1 MIIRSIVLACALAVS
16 TPAVAADLAGTWAVK
31 SGATTLYRFEVSH
44 TAEGWS
50 AIWERPQSMRTNG
63 ETFDR
68 IAGPVIRRVASKV
81 VADGDALDLT
91 FDDPTPGNVADV
103 FRIQT
108 IDDTHAEASYP
119 SLEAFGLHVD
129 PEILVRESSQAPL
142 GGWDTDTAYAA
153 PLYRPTNTEMTAIF
167 DADQKSRKNW
177 PPKDM
182 KVQDDQDRERRV
194 RTGELL
200 DQGALHSGEDFY
212 HAAFVY
218 QHGDKTDDYLKA
230 HILAMVAVAK
240 GKPDAKWIAAA
251 TLDRYLNTIG
261 QPQVFGTQYHSP
273 KGAPMTQEPYDRALV
288 TDSLREA
295 MGVPPIAK
303 QDEQLKQLSGTSPA
317 PKP

>member
-1 MIIRSIVLACALAVS
+1 MTIRSIVLACALAAS
-16 TPAVAADLAGTWAVK
+16 TPAVAADMSGTWAVK
-31 SGATTLYRFEVSH
+31 SCGTTIYRFEVSL
-44 TAEGWS
+44 TAQGWS

-63 ETFDR
+63 EAFDR

-91 FDDPTPGNVADV
+91 FDDPTPGSVADV

-108 IDDTHAEASYP
+108 IDDTHAKASYP
-119 SLEAFGLHVD
+119 TLEALGLQVD

-142 GGWDTDTAYAA
+142 GSWDTDIAYAA

-182 KVQDDQDRERRV
+182 KAQNDQDRERRD
-194 RTGELL
+194 RTGGLL
-200 DQGALHSGEDFY
+200 EQGALHSGEDFY

-230 HILAMVAVAK
+230 HILAMVAVAR
-240 GKPDAKWIAAA
+240 GEPDAKWIAAA

-261 QPQVFGTQYHSP
+261 QPQVFGTQYHST
-273 KGAPMTQEPYDRALV
+273 KGAPLTQQPYDRALI
-288 TDSLREA
+288 TDSVRLV

-303 QDEQLKQLSGTSPA
+303 QDEQLKQWGGTPPA